1 VHVQTANPAVDI
13 RNLTL
18 GYGSTNVV
26 FDFSLSVYP
35 GEIHALAGENGA
47 GKTTVL
53 KAIRG
58 LLSQTSGE
66 ISVSRASNADVH
78 RIGFVLQHDVL
89 PSNMTVA
96 SCVQCAA
103 LATQQRLESGAV
115 EQYLDHVGLSIR
127 PHVRT
132 SQLTMHQRQLLQLA
146 CALSSK
152 PNVLLLDEPTAV
164 MSQPDSDRFWE
175 LIKGE
180 VNRGLTVIIAT
191 HKLEDIIAH
200 CSHVTVMRTGR
211 HVFTRRAHEVTVQD
225 IIAGM
230 APETVRVS
238 NTNSSGGEKK
248 RLVHRPVVHIT
259 DTDSALIL
267 HPLEIHGIA
276 GLDGSGYERWLTA
289 VALTK
294 QEGINVTIN
303 GVNIE
308 RTTVAQR
315 RALGIA
321 YIPSDRHADAVIVR
335 DSLVSNT
342 SYGSSPNSLAQLLR
356 PISLQMQQVAA
367 TAIVDRY
374 DVRPPVVS
382 AGMDTLSGGNQQKFV
397 IGREL
402 ERKSQILVLNQPTRG
417 LDRYASAEVSG
428 KLRLASHRD
437 QAAILVYSDD
447 LSFLLSTC
455 DTISTFSNGCL
466 TQTRPVSEWSEAMLV
481 EAIV

>member
-1 VHVQTANPAVDI
+1 MLVQTVNSAVDI

-26 FDFSLSVYP
+26 FDFCLSVYQ

-58 LLSQTSGE
+58 LITQTSGE
-66 ISVSRASNADVH
+66 IAVSRASKADVH

-103 LATQQRLESGAV
+103 SATQQRLESDAV
-115 EQYLDHVGLSIR
+115 EQYLDRVGLSLR

-152 PNVLLLDEPTAV
+152 PTVLLLDEPTAV
-164 MSQPDSDRFWE
+164 MSKPDSDRFWE
-175 LIKGE
+175 LIKSE
-180 VNRGLTVIIAT
+180 VNSGLTVIIAT

-225 IIAGM
+225 IIVGM
-230 APETVRVS
+230 APETVGVS
-238 NTNSSGGEKK
+238 NCSGGEKK
-248 RLVHRPVVHIT
+248 RLGHRPVVHIS
-259 DTDSALIL
+259 DTDSVLML
-267 HPLEIHGIA
+267 HPHEIHGIA
-276 GLDGSGYERWLTA
+276 GLDGSGYDRWLTS

-303 GVNIE
+303 GINIE

-315 RALGIA
+315 RAIGIA
-321 YIPSDRHADAVIVR
+321 YIPSDRHADAVIVT

-342 SYGSSPNSLAQLLR
+342 SYGSSPNSLAQLVR

-417 LDRYASAEVSG
+417 LDRYASAEVSR

-466 TQTRPVSEWSEAMLV
+466 TQTRPVSEWSESMLV